1 MLDNGDKTCYYRS
14 MRTTEKLRDEL
25 LDQLYEVECLME
37 KSGYNP
43 TEKDIR
49 IKGGVTT
56 YKKTYL
62 DKMPSEY
69 STLLG
74 RHSALL
80 DTIQMVDN
88 IEEEQ
93 DLSLIKSLSK
103 DITNDK
109 ELNPRFQLKFDIEHG
124 EL

>member
-1 MLDNGDKTCYYRS
+1 

-43 TEKDIR
+43 TEKDVR
-49 IKGGVTT
+49 IKNGITT
-56 YKKTYL
+56 YKKKYL
-62 DKMPSEY
+62 DNMPSEY

-80 DTIQMVDN
+80 DTIQILEN

-93 DLSLIKSLSK
+93 NLNLLNTLSK
-103 DITNDK
+103 DIVNDRK
-109 ELNPRFQLKFDIEHG
+109 LNPRFNLKFDIEHG
-124 EL
+124 EE